1 MRRELTALIECIGLA
16 CCILDGKREPVIGLR
31 DLKKPRC
38 NGRFDR
44 SSTLA
49 HLLGPRAVVVS
60 VGLGFTEQRKECVVH
75 GDNAD
80 AQAML
85 GALSGS
91 RRGNQSV
98 GLFDASGSPDASFS
112 HKIVHLGRQLSKS
125 C

>member
-1 MRRELTALIECIGLA
+1 MRVITAWSVICVTPLTEGADGLRVRRELTALVECIGLA

-31 DLKKPRC
+31 DLKKPQPC
-38 NGRFDR
+38 DGRFDR

-60 VGLGFTEQRKECVVH
+60 LGLGFTEQRKECIVH

-85 GALSGS
+85 GALFQFPAWQPIGW
-91 RRGNQSV
+91 
-98 GLFDASGSPDASFS
+98 L
-112 HKIVHLGRQLSKS
+112 I
-125 C
+125 